1 MPRAQL
7 SDSSPQTDA
16 AQLLL
21 RVLLSGFSVSLLS
34 YTVDASPS
42 CTATKVLTTPQ
53 RRPSLLKRG
62 SGSSP
67 QTPSPGHSARCR
79 CLDLD
84 IRFCPEGTFNL
95 GCGEVQ
101 SLLSGLSARCSIR
114 GSNKRSLT
122 GGAVSAALAA
132 QSSKKA
138 KKQRGAC

>member
-16 AQLLL
+16 ARLLL

-84 IRFCPEGTFNL
+84 IRFCPEGWAVVKSNPFFP
-95 GCGEVQ
+95 G
-101 SLLSGLSARCSIR
+101 SLR
-114 GSNKRSLT
+114 GAASEAAT
-122 GGAVSAALAA
+122 SAAS
-132 QSSKKA
+132 QVEP
-138 KKQRGAC
+138 